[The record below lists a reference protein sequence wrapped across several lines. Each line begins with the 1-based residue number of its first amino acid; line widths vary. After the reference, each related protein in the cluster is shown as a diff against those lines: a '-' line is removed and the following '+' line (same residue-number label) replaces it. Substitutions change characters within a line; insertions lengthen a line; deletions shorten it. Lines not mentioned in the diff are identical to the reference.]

1 MSEEYNNNS
10 YDAVLSRME
19 QKLDTIA
26 ENINNIKQSQKDL
39 EARVSGLEYFKYYLA
54 GIVAAVTVGANY
66 LMNKVKNGWWKK
78 ISWLLAKSV

>member
-66 LMNKVKNGWWKK
+66 LMNKMKNG
-78 ISWLLAKSV
+78 

>member
-1 MSEEYNNNS
+1 MSDQYNNNS

-26 ENINNIKQSQKDL
+26 ENIDNIKQSQKDL
-39 EARVSGLEYFKYYLA
+39 ETRVSGLEYFKYYLA

-66 LMNKVKNGWWKK
+66 LMNKVKNG
-78 ISWLLAKSV
+78 

>member
-1 MSEEYNNNS
+1 
-10 YDAVLSRME
+10 ME

-26 ENINNIKQSQKDL
+26 ENIDNIKQSQKDL

-66 LMNKVKNGWWKK
+66 LMNKVKNG
-78 ISWLLAKSV
+78 

>member
-1 MSEEYNNNS
+1 MSDQYNNNS

-26 ENINNIKQSQKDL
+26 ENIDNIKQSQKDL
-39 EARVSGLEYFKYYLA
+39 ESRVSGLEYFKYYLA

-66 LMNKVKNGWWKK
+66 LMNKVKNG
-78 ISWLLAKSV
+78 

>member
-1 MSEEYNNNS
+1 MSDQYNDNS

-26 ENINNIKQSQKDL
+26 ENIDNIKQSQKDL
-39 EARVSGLEYFKYYLA
+39 ESRVSGLEYFKYYLA

-66 LMNKVKNGWWKK
+66 LMNKVKNG
-78 ISWLLAKSV
+78 